1 MTRYPR
7 TSLEYPWT
15 LDGATERANISI
27 MMPEF
32 QDLQMI
38 GTTSVSEKYR
48 QKEGILIP
56 ILEGKTAQYLRIEDA
71 ISKRCHW
78 QELEEENG
86 RHHLITKKFGEQ
98 REGSYVTFH
107 LLNCP
112 HGNLVVPG
120 SREEIAILKPNLD
133 EKAAEPQESLDPI
146 VGNMTCVFVQAIDI
160 LVPEKLIADKQ
171 CVNCHS
177 LIGLLHL
184 LESIERSGCS
194 PPPWPE

>member
-48 QKEGILIP
+48 QKE
-56 ILEGKTAQYLRIEDA
+56 
-71 ISKRCHW
+71 
-78 QELEEENG
+78 
-86 RHHLITKKFGEQ
+86 
-98 REGSYVTFH
+98 
-107 LLNCP
+107 
-112 HGNLVVPG
+112 GNLVVPG